1 MSKMIEVRVPDIGGF
16 NEVPVIEISVCV
28 GDVVAIDD
36 TLLMLESDKA
46 TLDVPS
52 EVAGRVAE
60 LMVAEGDKVS
70 EGSILMV
77 IEALDQADAAPE
89 TPSVPAPNTPAVQ
102 ASPASA
108 PSPNAVAA
116 PAVAH
121 APAAVVRD
129 RALPHASPSVR
140 KFAREL
146 GVDVSRIAGTGP
158 KGRITKEDVQEF
170 VKQAITAQATSV
182 GTGIGLDLLPWPKV
196 DYAKFGEIERQPL
209 SRIVKISGPSLAR
222 NATIIPHV
230 TNFDAADVTDLE
242 AFRKQ
247 INTESKDGAKLSI
260 LPFVVKA
267 AVSALRAFPTVNSS
281 LDGDHIVLKKYYNI
295 GVAADTPEGLVVP
308 VVKDAEHKSITDI
321 AEEMGAL
328 AAAARA
334 GKLKASDMQGAT
346 FTISSLGG
354 VGGTNFTPIINAPEV
369 AILGMTRSSI
379 QPVWDGQAFQPRLV
393 QPFSLSW
400 DHRVIDG
407 VLAAKFLVH
416 LKNILSD
423 YRRISL

>member
-89 TPSVPAPNTPAVQ
+89 TPSVPAPNMPAVQ
-102 ASPASA
+102 ASPASE

-196 DYAKFGEIERQPL
+196 DYAKFGEIVRQPL